1 MRRSPTFDRT
11 FPMTSIARSL
21 RIVFLPC
28 IALVTACAQ
37 PGPVDTP
44 APVAAAPTPAP
55 APVPGPATAPRAYA
69 TFTAAAATLEGGTFE
84 GFAYAEKPGDAGLT
98 AVTPSA
104 GAVRVTGFTGAGKG
118 STWAGL
124 GVMVPGAPN
133 GAAADLSGY
142 RTLRIV
148 LSAATPTSLRI
159 RLVGGDAATV
169 AGGCYPVSVLTV
181 GTDPR
186 PYDLPL
192 AAFAPEAYC
201 GAQGK
206 SAAATLPALAAV
218 EVTAPT
224 VDTAK
229 RRDIDFRVG
238 AISVLR

>member
-1 MRRSPTFDRT
+1 MP
-11 FPMTSIARSL
+11 SITRSL
-21 RIVFLPC
+21 RLASLPC
-28 IALVTACAQ
+28 VALVTACAL
-37 PGPVDTP
+37 PGPADTP
-44 APVAAAPTPAP
+44 PPAAAVAAPAAAPAP

-69 TFTAAAATLEGGTFE
+69 TFTAAPTTLEGGTFD
-84 GFAYAEKPGDAGLT
+84 GFAYAEKQGDAGLT
-98 AVTPSA
+98 AVTPAA
-104 GAVRVTGFTGAGKG
+104 GAIRVTGFTGAGKG

-133 GAAADLSGY
+133 GAVADLTGY
-142 RTLRIV
+142 RSLRIV

-159 RLVGGDAATV
+159 RLVGADAATV
-169 AGGCYPVSVLTV
+169 AGGCYPVSVLNV
-181 GTDPR
+181 GTEPR

-192 AAFAPEAYC
+192 AAFAPEGYC

-206 SAAATLPALAAV
+206 SAAVTLAALAAV